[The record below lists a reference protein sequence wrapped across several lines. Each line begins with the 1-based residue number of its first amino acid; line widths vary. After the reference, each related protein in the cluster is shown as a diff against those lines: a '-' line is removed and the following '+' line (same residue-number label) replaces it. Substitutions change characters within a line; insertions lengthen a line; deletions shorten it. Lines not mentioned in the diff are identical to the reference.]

1 MIDSWILN
9 ALATM
14 LITGTEVTLF
24 KLIPSFKNVS
34 VYEAIL
40 IIFVFCGII
49 SFFILIYNGKNIKNK
64 VFNKTTLFFIFMA
77 LLFVFQ
83 RMFFIKSITESP
95 NPGYSLSIINMNII
109 VVLFLSYLFF
119 GLTINIYTLLGIILA
134 FSGICIII
142 RNS

>member
-1 MIDSWILN
+1 
-9 ALATM
+9 
-14 LITGTEVTLF
+14 
-24 KLIPSFKNVS
+24 
-34 VYEAIL
+34 
-40 IIFVFCGII
+40 
-49 SFFILIYNGKNIKNK
+49 
-64 VFNKTTLFFIFMA
+64 MA